1 MRVHCHKTG
10 RGGVI
15 SNVNT
20 ATTLSEAKAKDDAFQ
35 IEAVFREQ
43 YPRVARIIARVVR
56 DHARAEELAVEV
68 FLKLWRH
75 PKAQGDRVEAWL
87 YRVAVRTALD
97 ELRSRSRRWRYETLF
112 GLLERNAS
120 SATPEQIHRASEEQK
135 RVRLVLS
142 RLDPRQAELLVLRS
156 HGFRY
161 EEVASI
167 LDLNAASVGTL
178 LARAQ
183 QAFRKEYIGRYGHE

>member
-1 MRVHCHKTG
+1 MHCHKTG

-15 SNVNT
+15 SSVNT
-20 ATTLSEAKAKDDAFQ
+20 ATEALSEVKAKGDAFP

-43 YPRVARIIARVVR
+43 YPKVARIIARVVR

-68 FLKLWRH
+68 FLKLWRN
-75 PKAQGDRVEAWL
+75 PKAQRYRVEAWL

-97 ELRSRSRRWRYETLF
+97 ELRSRSRRWRYEMLF
-112 GLLERNAS
+112 GQLESNTS
-120 SATPEQIHRASEEQK
+120 PATPEQIHRANEEQE
-135 RVRLVLS
+135 RVRRVLS
-142 RLDPRQAELLVLRS
+142 LLDPRQAELLVLRS

-167 LDLNAASVGTL
+167 LDVNPASVGTL

-183 QAFRKEYIGRYGHE
+183 QVFRKEYIRRYGHK

>member
-1 MRVHCHKTG
+1 MHCHKTG

-15 SNVNT
+15 SSVNT
-20 ATTLSEAKAKDDAFQ
+20 ATEALSEVKAKGDAFH

-43 YPRVARIIARVVR
+43 YPKVARIIARVVR

-68 FLKLWRH
+68 FLKLWRNR
-75 PKAQGDRVEAWL
+75 KAQRYRVEAWL

-97 ELRSRSRRWRYETLF
+97 ELRSRSRRWRYEGLF
-112 GLLERNAS
+112 GQLERNTS
-120 SATPEQIHRASEEQK
+120 PATPEQIHRANEEQV
-135 RVRLVLS
+135 RVRRVLS
-142 RLDPRQAELLVLRS
+142 LLDPRQAELLVLRS

-167 LDLNAASVGTL
+167 LDVNPASVGTL

-183 QAFRKEYIGRYGHE
+183 QVFRKEYIRRYGHE

>member
-1 MRVHCHKTG
+1 VYCHKTG
-10 RGGVI
+10 GGDVI
-15 SNVNT
+15 SSVNT
-20 ATTLSEAKAKDDAFQ
+20 ATALSEAKSKDNALG

-68 FLKLWRH
+68 FLKLWRN

-87 YRVAVRTALD
+87 YRVAVRMALD

-112 GLLERNAS
+112 GLLEKNMS
-120 SATPEQIHRASEEQK
+120 PATPEQIHRTREERE

-142 RLDPRQAELLVLRS
+142 LLDPRQAELLVLRS

-167 LDLNAASVGTL
+167 LDLNPASVGTL

-183 QAFRKEYIGRYGHE
+183 QAFRKEYIRRYGHE

>member
-1 MRVHCHKTG
+1 
-10 RGGVI
+10 
-15 SNVNT
+15 VNT
-20 ATTLSEAKAKDDAFQ
+20 ATEALSEVKPRDEARH

-56 DHARAEELAVEV
+56 DRARAEELAVEV
-68 FLKLWRH
+68 LLKLWRSQ
-75 PKAQGDRVEAWL
+75 KAQRGKVEAWL

-97 ELRSRSRRWRYETLF
+97 ELRSRSRRRRYETLF
-112 GLLERNAS
+112 GLLVRNAAP
-120 SATPEQIHRASEEQK
+120 ATPEQIHRTSEEQE

-142 RLDPRQAELLVLRS
+142 MLEPRQAELLVLRS

-167 LDLNAASVGTL
+167 LGLNPVSVGTL
-178 LARAQ
+178 VARAQ
-183 QAFRKEYIGRYGHE
+183 QAFRKEYTRRYGHE